1 VKDNARRRTGFTER
15 LRRISAE
22 EGPKMSL
29 ERPEEGEDMSDKAND
44 MKKISMSSSK
54 KEMLDAYNEM
64 VERLQGAGVSEAVQR
79 GKVIAV
85 KRQGSEESSAS
96 FTYEAIINDI
106 AVLKIDVGKMLTVLL
121 EKLEEKVCLLGQI
134 EKSIEIKQRELKE
147 LFDIKNTGVVLAQLK
162 EEHERRIKA
171 FEEDVAFRKEEL
183 WKEIKEKRVEWE
195 REAKRHETAIR
206 ERDEEEQRRR
216 EREREASDYAFQREQ
231 QLLRDQLEDEK
242 ERVRK
247 ELESMRR
254 KAEVDLLRR
263 EQMVSEQEK
272 ELEALREKV
281 RFFPGEVE
289 RQTAEAV
296 GKREAELRNMEEMR
310 VEFMSREFDVER
322 KALRVRCEELEK
334 RVQEQEERIERLM
347 EQQESACRKVE
358 DIALRAIE
366 KGGLIRSVEGPEM
379 AVYDSARGRGEDG

>member
-1 VKDNARRRTGFTER
+1 
-15 LRRISAE
+15 
-22 EGPKMSL
+22 MSL
-29 ERPEEGEDMSDKAND
+29 ERPEEGEDMSDKGND

-79 GKVIAV
+79 GKEVAL
-85 KRQGSEESSAS
+85 RRLGSEESSAS

-106 AVLKIDVGKMLTVLL
+106 AVLKIDVGKMVTVLL

-147 LFDIKNTGVVLAQLK
+147 LFDIKNTGGVLAQLK

-171 FEEDVAFRKEEL
+171 FEEDLAVRKEEL
-183 WKEIKEKRVEWE
+183 WKEINEKRVEWE
-195 REAKRHETAIR
+195 REAKRHEAAIR

-216 EREREASDYAFQREQ
+216 ERDRESSDYAFQREQ

-263 EQMVSEQEK
+263 ERMVSEQEK

-281 RFFPGEVE
+281 RFFPGELE

-296 GKREAELRNMEEMR
+296 ARREAELRNMEEMR
-310 VEFMSREFDVER
+310 VEFLSREFDVER
-322 KALRVRCEELEK
+322 KALRVRCDELEK

-347 EQQESACRKVE
+347 EQQESAYRKVE

-366 KGGLIRSVEGPEM
+366 KGGLNRSVEGAET
-379 AVYDSARGRGEDG
+379 AVYDSARGRGEEG